1 MITAMHALVYAE
13 DVEAARTF
21 FRDVL
26 RLPFADTGG
35 GWLIFKSGPSEL
47 AVHPAHWEWQ
57 GRRGGTDQQ
66 FNLSLACDDL
76 AATMAELTERGAR
89 FVGEIT
95 EQQWGTTVE
104 LEVPGAGTMTLY
116 QPKYDLPALSL

>member
-1 MITAMHALVYAE
+1 MITALHALVYAE

-89 FVGEIT
+89 FVGETT
-95 EQQWGTTVE
+95 EQQWG
-104 LEVPGAGTMTLY
+104 P
-116 QPKYDLPALSL
+116 PPSSRFPARGR